1 MNLRRKKKFEDAK
14 ERLYNNMAK
23 HLRFDIDHKW
33 LMQFENINK
42 VKVLNKCI
50 SMRDKRWRMNT
61 EWYKEY
67 LLKFYYDEQF
77 NLIYVKWIES

>member
-1 MNLRRKKKFEDAK
+1 
-14 ERLYNNMAK
+14 MAK

-33 LMQFENINK
+33 LMQFEDINK

-50 SMRDKRWRMNT
+50 SMRDKRWKMNT